1 MLFLRD
7 LSEVTNIIF
16 FRKKQQQTQKKPEV

>member
-16 FRKKQQQTQKKPEV
+16 FRKKQQQTQKKLEV